1 MAKSKSVWI
10 VEINF
15 KTYDSYESSIVG
27 IYSSESEAERVKNN
41 WWDFFNKYGEYR
53 KGYQER
59 FSYIYEF
66 DQIICYEKP
75 LGGDDMLQILSNRIG
90 DDTILLAKS
99 WNRDKQIDELLY

>member
-1 MAKSKSVWI
+1 MAKSNSVWI

-15 KTYDSYESSIVG
+15 KTYDSFESSIVG

-41 WWDFFNKYGEYR
+41 WWDFFNMYPQYR
-53 KGYQER
+53 NGKVER

-66 DQIICYEKP
+66 DQIICYEKK
-75 LGGDDMLQILSNRIG
+75 LGGDDMFQILSNRIG
-90 DDTILLAKS
+90 DETIILAKS